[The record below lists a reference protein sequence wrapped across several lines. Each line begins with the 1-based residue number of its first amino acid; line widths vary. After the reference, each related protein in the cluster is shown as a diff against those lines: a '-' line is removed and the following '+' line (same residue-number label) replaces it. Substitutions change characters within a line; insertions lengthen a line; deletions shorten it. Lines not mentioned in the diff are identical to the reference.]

1 MSDIK
6 YVAFDV
12 HKATTSVAVLNLDG
26 KLVTQ
31 AIIQTQPDAI
41 QDLLRSLGGLGLDHC
56 DYTTNHQ
63 SRTASWAM

>member
-12 HKATTSVAVLNLDG
+12 HKATISVAVLNLDG

-31 AIIQTQPDAI
+31 AVIQTNAAASAI
-41 QDLLRSLGGLGLDHC
+41 SFADSAALSISLLKRAPSRSGSL
-56 DYTTNHQ
+56 T
-63 SRTASWAM
+63 

>member
-1 MSDIK
+1 MIDIK

-31 AIIQTQPDAI
+31 AVIQTEAKAI
-41 QDLLRSLGGLGLDHC
+41 RDFLRGTSGTVHLTFEEGSLS
-56 DYTTNHQ
+56 Q
-63 SRTASWAM
+63 